1 MQIKLA
7 FLNLF
12 LIFLLTQC
20 GQVESN
26 TAREDSGQPAE
37 KPIMVGAAHFDQYL
51 SALANKRIALTVNQ
65 TSLVG
70 SSHLVDTLLQ
80 KGVEIVKIF
89 SPEHGF
95 RGEAADGEK
104 VEYTSDPKTGL
115 RLVSLYGKTRK
126 PTKEMLEDVDVII
139 FDIQDVGAR
148 FYTYISTMHYIM
160 EACAEFGKELMVFD
174 RPNPNGHYVDGP
186 VLDPQ
191 FRTFVGMHEIPIVH
205 GLTVGELAQMINGE
219 GWLENG
225 AKCLLTVIKCSE
237 YNHQKPYSLPIRT
250 SPNLPNDQAA
260 RLYPTLC
267 LFEGTVMSIGRGTDF
282 PFQVIGYPDP
292 VFGSFSFTPRSIEGV
307 SKYPKL
313 ENQLCWGID
322 LRNKKGNLDF
332 TLSYLI
338 DAYNKFPEKDKF
350 FIKSF
355 TRLAGNDKLQQQIIA
370 GLSEEDI
377 RQTWQ
382 KELQIYKKIR
392 KKYLL
397 YPES

>member
-1 MQIKLA
+1 MQIKPAL
-7 FLNLF
+7 LNLLF
-12 LIFLLTQC
+12 IFLFTDC

-26 TAREDSGQPAE
+26 TTTAPDQPVE
-37 KPIMVGAAHFDQYL
+37 KPIMVAAALFDDYIPAL
-51 SALANKRIALTVNQ
+51 SNKRVGLVVNQ

-70 SSHLVDTLLQ
+70 PSHLVDTLLQ
-80 KGVEIVKIF
+80 KGVNLVKIF

-104 VEYTSDPKTGL
+104 VDYSSGQETAVPL
-115 RLVSLYGKTRK
+115 LSLYGKTRK
-126 PTKEMLEDVDVII
+126 PTKEMLEGVDVVV

-148 FYTYISTMHYIM
+148 FYTYISTMHYVM
-160 EACAEFGKELMVFD
+160 EACAEFDKEFMVLD
-174 RPNPNGHYVDGP
+174 RPNPNGDYVDGP
-186 VLDPQ
+186 VLDLQ
-191 FRTFVGMHEIPIVH
+191 FRTFVGMHKIPIVH
-205 GLTVGELAQMINGE
+205 GLTVGELAQMINEE

-225 AKCLLTVIKCSE
+225 VKCKLTVIKCGN
-237 YNHQKPYSLPIRT
+237 YNHQKPYSLPIGP

-267 LFEGTVMSIGRGTDF
+267 LFEGTAMSIGRGTDF
-282 PFQVIGYPDP
+282 PFQVIGYPDR
-292 VFGSFSFTPRSIEGV
+292 VFGTFSFTPRSIEGV

-322 LRNKKGNLDF
+322 LRNKTGDRKF
-332 TLSYLI
+332 SLSYLL
-338 DAYNKFPEKDKF
+338 DAYKKFPEKENF

-355 TRLAGNDKLQQQIIA
+355 TRLAGNDKLQQQIIE
-370 GLSEEDI
+370 GLSEEEI
-377 RQTWQ
+377 RKTWQ
-382 KELQIYKKIR
+382 PGLDSFKVKR

>member
-1 MQIKLA
+1 MQIKSAL
-7 FLNLF
+7 LNLF
-12 LIFLLTQC
+12 LILFLTC
-20 GQVESN
+20 CRPVESN
-26 TAREDSGQPAE
+26 TTSESDEPAE
-37 KPIMVGAAHFDQYL
+37 KPIVVGAARFDQYVPDL
-51 SALANKRIALTVNQ
+51 KNKRIGLVVNQ

-70 SSHLVDTLLQ
+70 ATHLVDTLLEL
-80 KGVEIVKIF
+80 GVNLVKIF

-104 VEYTSDPKTGL
+104 VDYSADKNTGVP
-115 RLVSLYGKTRK
+115 LVSLYGKTRK
-126 PTKEMLEDVDVII
+126 PTEEMLEGVDVMI

-148 FYTYISTMHYIM
+148 FYTYISTMHYVM
-160 EACAEFGKELMVFD
+160 EACAEFDKEFMVLD
-174 RPNPNGHYVDGP
+174 RPNPNGDYVDGP
-186 VLDPQ
+186 VLDLQ

-205 GLTVGELAQMINGE
+205 GLTVGEMAQMINGE

-225 AKCLLTVIKCSE
+225 LKCRLRVIKCDE
-237 YNHQKPYSLPIRT
+237 YDHQKPYSLPVGP

-267 LFEGTVMSIGRGTDF
+267 LFEGTAMSIGRGTDF
-282 PFQVIGYPDP
+282 PFQVLGYPDT
-292 VFGSFSFTPRSIEGV
+292 VYGSFSFTPRSIEGV

-322 LRNKKGNLDF
+322 LRDKKGDRRF
-332 TLSYLI
+332 TLSYLL
-338 DAYNKFPEKDKF
+338 DAYGKFAEKEKF

-355 TRLAGNDKLQQQIIA
+355 TRLAGNDKLQQQIVD

-377 RQTWQ
+377 RKTWEPGLGNF
-382 KELQIYKKIR
+382 KEKR

>member
-1 MQIKLA
+1 MQIKHA
-7 FLNLF
+7 FICLF
-12 LIFLLTQC
+12 AIVLLTQC
-20 GQVESN
+20 GPTQSN
-26 TAREDSGQPAE
+26 TASEPELPAE
-37 KPIMVGAAHFDQYL
+37 KPIVVGAARFDQYL
-51 SALANKRIALTVNQ
+51 PALANKSVALTVNQ
-65 TSLVG
+65 TSLVEA
-70 SSHLVDTLLQ
+70 SHLVDTLLNQ
-80 KGVEIVKIF
+80 GVNIVKIF

-104 VEYTSDPKTGL
+104 VEYTTDLKTGI
-115 RLVSLYGKTRK
+115 RLVSLYGKTKK
-126 PTKEMLEDVDVII
+126 PTAGMLEDVDIVI

-160 EACAEFGKELMVFD
+160 EACAEFDKELIVLD
-174 RPNPNGHYVDGP
+174 RPNPNGHYIDGP
-186 VLDPQ
+186 ILDPQ
-191 FRTFVGMHEIPIVH
+191 FRTFVGMHKIPIVH

-225 AKCLLTVIKCSE
+225 VKCRLTVVKCGE
-237 YNHQKPYSLPIRT
+237 YDHQKPYSLPVWP

-267 LFEGTVMSIGRGTDF
+267 LFEGTAMSIGRGTDF
-282 PFQVIGYPDP
+282 PFQVIGYPDS
-292 VFGSFSFTPRSIEGV
+292 VFGTFSFTPRSIPGV

-313 ENQLCWGID
+313 ENKQCWGID
-322 LRNKKGNLDF
+322 LRDKQGDLKF

-338 DAYNKFPEKDKF
+338 DAYNKFPDKEKF

-355 TRLAGNDKLQQQIIA
+355 TRLAGNDILQRQITE
-370 GLSEEDI
+370 GLSEAAI
-377 RQTWQ
+377 KQTWQ
-382 KELQIYKKIR
+382 EDLNNYKKIR